1 VGIRTD
7 KASTLGYDARN
18 HPAKDTM
25 KDKKPKQ
32 SRNPQKAHKKAPT
45 LIDVAKVAGVSPISV
60 SRTLNQP
67 ELVSEEIQQK
77 VRDAITRTGY
87 VPNMLAGSL
96 ATRSSRLV
104 ALIVPTIANSIFAD
118 TVQAITDTLAQAGYQ
133 TLLGLSAYDKH
144 QEEELL
150 KAILGNRP
158 DGIIL
163 TGTFHAEGTHQRL
176 LNTRIPVVET
186 WDLTPNPIDTLVG
199 FSHTEV
205 GKAVGEYLLAKGY
218 RRFASVSANDQRA
231 VRRFAGFAAALRDAG
246 IEHLASR
253 TVPTPAR
260 FRQGRENLAALLDSG
275 EVFDAVYCSSDTLAH
290 GVIAEALHR
299 NIRIPDD
306 LAVIGFGNLDFSAYT
321 YPAITTVGIKGAEIG
336 RLAAEALIAK
346 MDESTPPDGSSPR
359 IIDVGFNILERES
372 T

>member
-1 VGIRTD
+1 
-7 KASTLGYDARN
+7 
-18 HPAKDTM
+18 M

-144 QEEELL
+144 QEEEQL

-186 WDLTPNPIDTLVG
+186 WDLAPNPIDTLVG

-231 VRRFAGFAAALRDAG
+231 VRRFAGFAAALRDADHQKQR
-246 IEHLASR
+246 I
-253 TVPTPAR
+253 R
-260 FRQGRENLAALLDSG
+260 FRKILLRGFRFNLNAFFAKTLNQRFPSYLRFNRFRDLNSFGSFDFLRLCRPAAGD
-275 EVFDAVYCSSDTLAH
+275 
-290 GVIAEALHR
+290 I
-299 NIRIPDD
+299 
-306 LAVIGFGNLDFSAYT
+306 
-321 YPAITTVGIKGAEIG
+321 
-336 RLAAEALIAK
+336 
-346 MDESTPPDGSSPR
+346 
-359 IIDVGFNILERES
+359 
-372 T
+372 